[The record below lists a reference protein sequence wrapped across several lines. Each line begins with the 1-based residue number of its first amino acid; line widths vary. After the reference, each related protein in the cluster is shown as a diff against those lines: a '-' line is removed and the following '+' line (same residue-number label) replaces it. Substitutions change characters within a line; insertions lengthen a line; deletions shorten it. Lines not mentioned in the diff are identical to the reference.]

1 FATFGKILC
10 CAINAPAPTTINP
23 CSLNKS
29 YSSNN
34 ASSYS
39 LFPYT
44 TTTIAGVFLPLK
56 LRKFGIQICGIL
68 PVYTGIPTTNNS
80 FSPQTIGSVIFLR
93 SKWYVS
99 LSLQNL
105 AAILFVIFWV
115 VPAGLKSIC
124 FTNLY
129 SFSILLFPIIIT

>member
-1 FATFGKILC
+1 
-10 CAINAPAPTTINP
+10 
-23 CSLNKS
+23 
-29 YSSNN
+29 
-34 ASSYS
+34 
-39 LFPYT
+39 
-44 TTTIAGVFLPLK
+44 
-56 LRKFGIQICGIL
+56 QICGIL

-129 SFSILLFPIIIT
+129 SFSILLFPIIITYYNLLIHYCIIFFLSLIISEIFSLL